1 MQLISKY
8 SKADSYS
15 LKFTTNALGKDKKG
29 YTIVTR
35 FEKIL
40 TAKRHQIK
48 QHYKKPKFGLVKAVN
63 TAVDHGFEMYITI
76 K

>member
-1 MQLISKY
+1 MFSDMQLISKY

-40 TAKRHQIK
+40 TAKNHQIK
-48 QHYKKPKFGLVKAVN
+48 
-63 TAVDHGFEMYITI
+63 
-76 K
+76 